1 MKPYLETTRRLSRI
15 ALILLVLSVVS
26 SIILTIQYCM
36 NQYLNSIPSFSKMF
50 LPQIIYMFV
59 GGVVL
64 ALDGFSFL
72 NKRSD
77 SDFYHSLPISRKRF
91 FWAITLAALTWLAA
105 TVLASVISTVL
116 VFTVTRTPFVPTYV
130 MLSVPFFVVGG
141 MLVFAATSIAMMLTG
156 TWISN
161 IAMTLVV
168 LGLPR
173 FIQFVVARG
182 LLARFSM
189 MNWLDLPWYLSPVSN
204 IATGQI
210 LSFTHSMVT
219 VQLYQLPNIAYSLGL
234 VVLELILA
242 RVLFVRRPSELAEHN
257 AKSAKVQTLFACL
270 TVFPVAILFAS
281 GAIKPTAL
289 NLLIVGAVIV
299 AIYAIYQIVV
309 FRNSQKVLRSMPWAA
324 IPIALAVLLFYG
336 IQIPFNAAKADI
348 PMIQDVAYVSFPGS
362 NRSNGGAAPYEEIQ
376 VSKIRF
382 TDQELK
388 NYVLTA
394 LRDNIA
400 SLNPHGYVSMDSYDS
415 FSTYEPVTIGLNN
428 GRTIRRILWFNSSNT
443 LNALRDEN
451 PEYAEAI
458 RALPPEDSICYLQSY
473 DPYNPKYQD
482 VKPIME
488 AYYDDIASTGYIPN
502 WMYNQHSENE
512 DFNLDG
518 KQSYG
523 SINLVGYVGD
533 RRYTEYYDIRRETTN
548 AATAWMS
555 WHNEKSSDEFYDIL
569 KQIGAKAD
577 TFSSPEEYL
586 NGNFT
591 FYNVPATNGSKQTSN
606 IYYNRSASDQTELNT
621 PFAPVATELIEILS
635 RSKPTTDPNS
645 LNCYFSWS
653 GRALDGKGSYIGA
666 EEIAKQQASYGN
678 AMASGDVLFT
688 SWGNSMYYA
697 SDGSAIQYMSV
708 GTVVSYNPCYRSFS
722 AEDEARVIELLKQWQ
737 EIQREVQFNYNYGD
751 GSGIVAP
758 AETSV
763 DHYIE
768 ATPTPAP

>member
-36 NQYLNSIPSFSKMF
+36 NQYLNAIPSFSKMF

-116 VFTVTRTPFVPTYV
+116 VFTLTHTPFVPNYV
-130 MLSVPFFVVGG
+130 LISVPFFLVGG
-141 MLVFAATSIAMMLTG
+141 MLVFAATSIAMMFTG

-161 IAMTLVV
+161 IAMTLVI

-173 FIQFVVARG
+173 FLQFVVARG
-182 LLARFSM
+182 LLSRFGM
-189 MNWLDLPWYLSPVSN
+189 MNWLDLPWYLTPASN

-219 VQLYQLPNIAYSLGL
+219 TQLYQLPNIAYSLVL
-234 VVLELILA
+234 VLVELFLA
-242 RVLFVRRPSELAEHN
+242 CVLFQRRPSELAEHN

-270 TVFPVAILFAS
+270 TVFPAGILFAS
-281 GAIKPTAL
+281 GAVQPSAVNI
-289 NLLIVGAVIV
+289 LIVGAVIV
-299 AIYAIYQIVV
+299 AVYAIYQIVV
-309 FRNSQKVLRSMPWAA
+309 IRNSQKVLRSMPWVLV
-324 IPIALAVLLFYG
+324 PIALAVLLFYG
-336 IQIPFNAAKADI
+336 IQIPVNAAKADV
-348 PMIQDVAYVSFPGS
+348 PMIQDVAYIQFPGS

-376 VSKIRF
+376 VAQVRF

-400 SLNPHGYVSMDSYDS
+400 SLNPYGYVNMDGYDP
-415 FSTYEPVTIGLNN
+415 FSTYEPVTIGLKN

-443 LNALRDEN
+443 LNSLRDEN
-451 PEYAEAI
+451 PEYAKAI
-458 RALPPEDSICYLQSY
+458 RTLPPQDSVCYLQTY
-473 DPYNPKYQD
+473 DAYNPKYQD

-502 WMYNQHSENE
+502 WTYNQHTENE
-512 DFNLDG
+512 DFTKDG

-533 RRYTEYYDIRRETTN
+533 RRYTEYYDIRRETVK
-548 AATAWMS
+548 AASTWMS

-569 KQIGAKAD
+569 KQIGTKAD
-577 TFSSPEEYL
+577 SFTSPEEFL
-586 NGNFT
+586 NGTFT
-591 FYNVPATNGSKQTSN
+591 FYNVPMADGAKQVQYN
-606 IYYNRSASDQTELNT
+606 YYSRSATDQTNLNS
-621 PFAPVATELIEILS
+621 PFAPVANELIEILS

-653 GRALDGKGSYIGA
+653 GRALDANGSYIGA
-666 EEIAKQQASYGN
+666 AEIAKQQASYGN
-678 AMASGDVLFT
+678 AMASGADVLYS

-708 GTVVSYNPCYRSFS
+708 GTIVSYNPCYRSFS

-737 EIQREVQFNYNYGD
+737 EIQRQVQFNYDETSN
-751 GSGIVAP
+751 VAP
-758 AETSV
+758 ADTTVTHS
-763 DHYIE
+763 IQ

>member
-1 MKPYLETTRRLSRI
+1 MKPYLESARRLSRI

-26 SIILTIQYCM
+26 SIILTLQYCM
-36 NQYLNSIPSFSKMF
+36 NQYLNSVLSFKQMF
-50 LPQIIYMFV
+50 LPQIIYMFA

-116 VFTVTRTPFVPTYV
+116 VFTLTRTPYVPTYA
-130 MLSVPFFVVGG
+130 LISVPFFIVGG

-161 IAMTLVV
+161 IAMTLVI

-173 FIQFVVARG
+173 FLQFVVARG
-182 LLARFSM
+182 LLARFGM

-210 LSFTHSMVT
+210 LSFTHPSIT
-219 VQLYQLPNIAYSLGL
+219 SLLYQLPNIAYSLAL
-234 VVLELILA
+234 VVVELILA
-242 RVLFVRRPSELAEHN
+242 RLLFVRRPSELAEHN

-281 GAIKPTAL
+281 GAIQPTAL
-289 NLLIVGAVIV
+289 NILIVGAVVV
-299 AIYAIYQIVV
+299 AIYAIYQIIV
-309 FRNSQKVLRSMPWAA
+309 FRNSRKVLRSMPWAL
-324 IPIALAVLLFYG
+324 IPVALAVLLFYG
-336 IQIPFNAAKADI
+336 IQIPLNAAKADV
-348 PMIQDVAYVSFPGS
+348 PLIQDVAYISFPGS
-362 NRSNGGAAPYEEIQ
+362 NRSNGSGASYEEIQ
-376 VSKIRF
+376 VSKVRF

-388 NYVLTA
+388 SYVLTT
-394 LRDNIA
+394 LRDNVA
-400 SLNPHGYVSMDSYDS
+400 ALNSHGYVVMDGYDP
-415 FSTYEPVTIGLNN
+415 FSSYEPVTIKLNN

-443 LNALRDEN
+443 LNSLRDEN
-451 PEYAEAI
+451 PEYAKAI
-458 RALPPEDSICYLQSY
+458 RALPPEDSICYLESY
-473 DPYNPKYQD
+473 DAYNPKYQD
-482 VKPIME
+482 VKPILN

-502 WMYNQHSENE
+502 WMYNQHMENE
-512 DFNLDG
+512 DFSIDG

-523 SINLVGYVGD
+523 SINLIGYIGD
-533 RRYTEYYDIRRETTN
+533 RRFTEYYDIRRETTK
-548 AATAWMS
+548 ASTAWMS

-586 NGNFT
+586 NGTFT
-591 FYNVPATNGSKQTSN
+591 FYNVPTTSGSKQINT
-606 IYYNRSASDQTELNT
+606 IYYNRSATDQTELNT

-666 EEIAKQQASYGN
+666 DEIAKQQASYGN
-678 AMASGDVLFT
+678 AMASGDVLYT
-688 SWGNSMYYA
+688 SWGNSVYYA
-697 SDGSAIQYMSV
+697 SDGSAMQYMSV

-737 EIQREVQFNYNYGD
+737 EIQRKVQFSYSD
-751 GSGIVAP
+751 GSSDIAP
-758 AETSV
+758 AETSAN
-763 DHYIE
+763 HYIE